1 MTDQTETRPL
11 ETMDTGDIFDEL
23 HGYSCTIHG
32 LRGTIKAHSLVA
44 KYPREELVDRLH
56 FNPDTYQ
63 PEYQRIKAK
72 YQNDWYID
80 LTDNIETY
88 CQLLLD
94 KRAQVTARN
103 ARIMPVNAW
112 GSIPTAEPQPEQ
124 PKHGPFTT
132 TYPIP

>member
-1 MTDQTETRPL
+1 MDDELYTRTMQMIDALTRCQAQATMPIEKMT
-11 ETMDTGDIFDEL
+11 TGDIFDE
-23 HGYSCTIHG
+23 
-32 LRGTIKAHSLVA
+32 
-44 KYPREELVDRLH
+44 
-56 FNPDTYQ
+56 
-63 PEYQRIKAK
+63 
-72 YQNDWYID
+72 
-80 LTDNIETY
+80 
-88 CQLLLD
+88 LD